1 MERLVTPDV
10 LQDRIRKA
18 LALEGAHSW
27 ESVKDRLRSGRA
39 QMFWN
44 DHGAW
49 ITEVVEAPLK
59 RSLNCW
65 VVAGEL
71 PGVMDLQADVLAH
84 AREQG
89 CADLT
94 ATARFGWKH
103 VASEYGWK
111 EKAMLIHREVPHAA

>member
-1 MERLVTPDV
+1 MTPDDI
-10 LQDRIRKA
+10 QDRIKRA
-18 LALEGAHSW
+18 LRRDGTHTW
-27 ESVKDRLRSGRA
+27 EHVKERLRDGRA

-49 ITEVVEAPLK
+49 ITEINAYPLK
-59 RSLNCW
+59 RVMNCW

-71 PGVMDLQADVLAH
+71 PGVMDLQEHVLAH
-84 AREQG
+84 AREND

-103 VASEYGWK
+103 VARQYGWK
-111 EKAMLIHREVPHAA
+111 EKAMLIHREVDR